1 MDIYTPPIIAVVG
14 GLVVVVLCFALRIP
28 IFVIGLLSLVL
39 LLYTVVLNRNMFE
52 VEYNNMTF
60 AKSIGALFNNSVPTN
75 GLASMLI
82 ITTVIIL
89 ALGYIINLF
98 GLSSLYTNASMRLS
112 SVMPVYSTPQ
122 NQYKNI
128 DFANS
133 GARRD
138 YASNFNR
145 AL

>member
-1 MDIYTPPIIAVVG
+1 MDIYTPPILAVVA
-14 GLVVVVLCFALRIP
+14 GLVVVGLCFALRIP
-28 IFVIGLLSLVL
+28 IFVIGILSLVFL
-39 LLYTVVLNRNMFE
+39 LFTVILNRNMFE
-52 VEYNNMTF
+52 IEYNNMTF
-60 AKSIGALFNNSVPTN
+60 GKSIGALLNTVPTS

-82 ITTVIIL
+82 IATVIIL
-89 ALGYIINLF
+89 ALGYILYLF
-98 GLSSLYTNASMRLS
+98 GLSSLYTNASMKMA
-112 SVMPVYSTPQ
+112 SVMPSYSTPQ
-122 NQYKNI
+122 NQYRNI